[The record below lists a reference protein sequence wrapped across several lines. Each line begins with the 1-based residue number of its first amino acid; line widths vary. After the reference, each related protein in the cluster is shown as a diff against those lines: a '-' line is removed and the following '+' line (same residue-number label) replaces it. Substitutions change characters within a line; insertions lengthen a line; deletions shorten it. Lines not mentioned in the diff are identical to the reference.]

1 MAQTLTTHPQA
12 EKIRSENRQLQT
24 ELARLIV
31 ERDDLRQTIV
41 PRIQAEYTSK
51 IGVLEWRA
59 FQMDCETRAML
70 RRIEM
75 ARAMLNRGD
84 APCYKC
90 IEQDIEAE
98 FAAWRERIK
107 KQAGEIKAARHKLQ
121 SPTLSR
127 IESRELQTIYRKLA
141 FLLHPDIVG
150 ESDERRRKL
159 WLQTAEAYKNA
170 DLATLRTI
178 RLIAGSETETPE
190 NFDDEKGLSL
200 LEVWQNRQAE
210 LKKTCEKLLEE
221 IADIKATAPYIW
233 HEILDNDEEIAE
245 RQNELHR
252 QISILREQRTQM
264 TTAWAEIMRFAKDRE
279 SVVIPNEPPD
289 LFAEEAEEDWAE
301 IIYE

>member
-1 MAQTLTTHPQA
+1 MTQTLTIHPQA
-12 EKIRSENRQLQT
+12 EKTRSENRRLQT

-31 ERDDLRQTIV
+31 ERDRLRQTIV
-41 PRIQAEYTSK
+41 PHIQAEYQSK

-84 APCYKC
+84 QPCYKC
-90 IEQDIEAE
+90 IEQDIETE
-98 FAAWRERIK
+98 FAAWREQIK
-107 KQAGEIKAARHKLQ
+107 KQAKEIKAAKARENL
-121 SPTLSR
+121 PTLSLAA
-127 IESRELQTIYRKLA
+127 SRELQTLYRNLA

-159 WLQTAEAYKNA
+159 WLQTAEAYKNG

-190 NFDDEKGLSL
+190 NLAAENDSSL
-200 LEVWQNRQAE
+200 LEALQNRQAK

-221 IADIKATAPYIW
+221 INDIKTTAPYIW
-233 HEILDNDEEIAE
+233 HETLDDDEKVAE

-252 QISILREQRTQM
+252 QISVLREQRIQM

-279 SVVIPNEPPD
+279 SIEIPDEPPD
-289 LFAEEAEEDWAE
+289 LFAEETEEDWAE
-301 IIYE
+301 IIFE